1 MVEGREQGELK
12 GVEGRGREGRGEG
25 RAKGEEGDSKWKGKV
40 YTNSVRWVMIAVC
53 VCCELK
59 RI

>member
-53 VCCELK
+53 VV
-59 RI
+59 

>member
-25 RAKGEEGDSKWKGKV
+25 RAKGKEGDSKWKGKV
-40 YTNSVRWVMIAVC
+40 YTTTKQCKMGDDCCVC
-53 VCCELK
+53 VL
-59 RI
+59 